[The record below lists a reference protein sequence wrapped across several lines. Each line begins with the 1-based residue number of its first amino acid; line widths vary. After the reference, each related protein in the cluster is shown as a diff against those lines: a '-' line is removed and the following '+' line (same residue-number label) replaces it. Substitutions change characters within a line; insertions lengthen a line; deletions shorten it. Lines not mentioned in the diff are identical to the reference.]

1 MRALYGVKR
10 KERIMASKKDIVQA
24 LARMEELAREV
35 GIIGTDEALIL
46 GEAEAQFG
54 IPWSVLLLKDG
65 YQHTGALPH
74 LPDSGCNIGRTKS
87 EALHM
92 LRSINGTLSVVLRT
106 PRPVRKASDLFIA

>member
-1 MRALYGVKR
+1 
-10 KERIMASKKDIVQA
+10 MASKQDLHDA
-24 LARMEELAREV
+24 LSRMDSLAREV
-35 GIIGTDEALIL
+35 GLISKDEALIL
-46 GEAEAQFG
+46 GEADAQFG
-54 IPWSVLLLKDG
+54 VPWSVLLLRDG

>member
-1 MRALYGVKR
+1 
-10 KERIMASKKDIVQA
+10 MASKQDLHDA
-24 LARMEELAREV
+24 LSRMDSLAREV
-35 GIIGTDEALIL
+35 GLISKDEALIL
-46 GEAEAQFG
+46 GEADAQFG
-54 IPWSVLLLKDG
+54 VPWSVLLLRDG
-65 YQHTGALPH
+65 YQYTGALPH